1 MVFGSDRG
9 GIEYA
14 LTQLLIALALLLAG
28 AGRYSLAGALPPPLR
43 NL

>member
-1 MVFGSDRG
+1 
-9 GIEYA
+9 
-14 LTQLLIALALLLAG
+14 LLIALALLLAG